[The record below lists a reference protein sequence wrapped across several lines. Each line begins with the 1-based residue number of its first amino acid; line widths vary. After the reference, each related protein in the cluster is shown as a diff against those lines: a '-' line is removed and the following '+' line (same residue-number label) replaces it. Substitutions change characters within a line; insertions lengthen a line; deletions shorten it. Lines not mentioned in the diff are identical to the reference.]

1 MVSYHIV
8 HTETH
13 TYTYPAIVL

>member
-8 HTETH
+8 HVTTLKNP
-13 TYTYPAIVL
+13 TWK